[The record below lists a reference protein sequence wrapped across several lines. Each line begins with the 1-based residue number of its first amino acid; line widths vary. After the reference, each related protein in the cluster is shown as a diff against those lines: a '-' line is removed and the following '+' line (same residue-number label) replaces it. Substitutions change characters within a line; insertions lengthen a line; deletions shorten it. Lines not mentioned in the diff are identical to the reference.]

1 MAGKTCACQKRKF
14 SRCSFSVGGAP
25 SAAAKEE
32 ATIDVE
38 EVTMG
43 GREVEDDGF
52 LFFSRCFVLARLV
65 LVFLTMDVRKRLL

>member
-1 MAGKTCACQKRKF
+1 VLAKRG
-14 SRCSFSVGGAP
+14 SFPGVVFLLGAPP